1 MNLSDR
7 KKGVLLAVAGG
18 AFWGGS
24 GVAGQVLLQDCGF
37 ATGWLVTV
45 RMLLAGVILLTI
57 DAAQHRGD
65 IWSIWQDR
73 RNIRELLIFAW
84 AGMLIVQYSYF
95 ACIAHGNAAA
105 ATVLQYLMP
114 AFIVLY
120 TALRRQRLPR
130 PIELLCVLLA
140 IGGTFLLVTHGNPDT
155 LTIPLPALIW
165 GIVSGVSGAVY
176 TLTPKRLIRQWRA
189 TLVVGWGML
198 IGGLALA
205 VIAPPWDFQ
214 GSWTP
219 LSLVIFFYVI
229 LFGSVLAFW
238 FYLGSTK
245 YIQPGEA
252 GVLASVEPLTAI
264 VLSVLF
270 LGSSFGWLD
279 FIGSACILLTVFIL
293 AHRG

>member
-18 AFWGGS
+18 SFWGGS

-37 ATGWLVTV
+37 ATGWLVTA
-45 RMLLAGVILLTI
+45 RMLLAGIILLAI
-57 DAAQHRGD
+57 DAAQHKGD
-65 IWSIWQDR
+65 IWSVWRGRQNVRD
-73 RNIRELLIFAW
+73 LLTFAW

-95 ACIAHGNAAA
+95 ACIAYGNAAA

-120 TALRRQRLPR
+120 VALRNHQLPR
-130 PIELLCVLLA
+130 PVELLCVLLA
-140 IGGTFLLVTHGNPDT
+140 IGGTFLLVTHGEPGK

-165 GIVSGVSGAVY
+165 GIVSGLSGAVY

-189 TLVVGWGML
+189 TLIVGWGML
-198 IGGLALA
+198 LGGLVLSF
-205 VIAPPWDFQ
+205 IAPPWAFQ

-219 LSLVIFFYVI
+219 LSLSVFLYVI
-229 LFGSVLAFW
+229 IFGSVLAFW

-264 VLSVLF
+264 ILSVSL
-270 LGSSFGWLD
+270 LGQPFGWLD
-279 FIGSACILLTVFIL
+279 FLGSACILLTVFIL
-293 AHRG
+293 ARQ

>member
-1 MNLSDR
+1 MNLTDR

-18 AFWGGS
+18 SFWGGS

-37 ATGWLVTV
+37 ATDWLVTV
-45 RMLLAGVILLTI
+45 RMLLAGVILLAI
-57 DAAQHRGD
+57 DAVQHKGD
-65 IWSIWQDR
+65 IWSVWRQP
-73 RNIRELLIFAW
+73 RNARELLTFAW

-95 ACIAHGNAAA
+95 ACIAYGNAAA
-105 ATVLQYLMP
+105 AAVLQYLMP
-114 AFIVLY
+114 AVIVLY
-120 TALRRQRLPR
+120 VALQNRQLPR
-130 PIELLCVLLA
+130 LVEMLCVLLA
-140 IGGTFLLVTHGNPDT
+140 IGGTFLLVTHGNPAT

-165 GIVSGVSGAVY
+165 GLVSGVSGAVY

-198 IGGLALA
+198 IGGLALSLI
-205 VIAPPWDFQ
+205 VQPWDFQ
-214 GSWTP
+214 GSWTS
-219 LSLVIFFYVI
+219 LSSAAFLYVI

-264 VLSVLF
+264 ILSVLL
-270 LGSSFGWLD
+270 LGQPFGWLD
-279 FIGSACILLTVFIL
+279 VLGSACILLTVFIL
-293 AHRG
+293 ARR

>member
-1 MNLSDR
+1 MKLSDR

-45 RMLLAGVILLTI
+45 RMLLAGVILLMI
-57 DAAQHRGD
+57 DAVQHRGD

-73 RNIRELLIFAW
+73 RNIWELLIFAW

-95 ACIAHGNAAA
+95 ACIAYGNAAA

-165 GIVSGVSGAVY
+165 GIVSGVSG
-176 TLTPKRLIRQWRA
+176 
-189 TLVVGWGML
+189 
-198 IGGLALA
+198 
-205 VIAPPWDFQ
+205 
-214 GSWTP
+214 
-219 LSLVIFFYVI
+219 
-229 LFGSVLAFW
+229 
-238 FYLGSTK
+238 LGSNVSKWLGPPSSQRKMTDTSRRPS
-245 YIQPGEA
+245 PGEA
-252 GVLASVEPLTAI
+252 LVFARNKSASVSPAMPRPPTVSIWRRDMPLQLRTL
-264 VLSVLF
+264 V
-270 LGSSFGWLD
+270 
-279 FIGSACILLTVFIL
+279 
-293 AHRG
+293 

>member
-45 RMLLAGVILLTI
+45 RMLLAGVILLMI

-95 ACIAHGNAAA
+95 ACIAHGSAAA

-130 PIELLCVLLA
+130 LIELLCVLLA

-198 IGGLALA
+198 IGGVALA

-219 LSLVIFFYVI
+219 MSLVIFFYVI

-264 VLSVLF
+264 VLSVLL

-279 FIGSACILLTVFIL
+279 FLGSACILLTVFIL